1 VPSQR
6 LRCITHLGE
15 EGTPHK
21 YGSLPHS
28 EGRGFEGRG
37 FEEDLVVRRV
47 RTTHSAMVGEVRAA
61 LSRLRI
67 RPYGSRLVH
76 TPIALNILADMISLV
91 PPLIQLEKGRLNF
104 GASKKSSAGF
114 PASAAATTRSKLS
127 CGNLALIGS
136 NPARA

>member
-28 EGRGFEGRG
+28 EGRG

-67 RPYGSRLVH
+67 RPYIWR
-76 TPIALNILADMISLV
+76 PALPQRASDNGDGL
-91 PPLIQLEKGRLNF
+91 RLND
-104 GASKKSSAGF
+104 AGDIEQAR
-114 PASAAATTRSKLS
+114 PEPGHPDQQRPVTAA
-127 CGNLALIGS
+127 
-136 NPARA
+136 